1 MLSKGV
7 LSKKGQGPSLNVII
21 IAALA
26 LIVLVVLA
34 AIFIQQTGIFT
45 DKLRKQ
51 ANTELVS
58 LQGTYGECHPSRTK
72 ELSFITTL
80 AKTQT
85 PEDQDVARDELRG
98 VIRDC
103 SFLDSSA
110 ACEADS
116 SCDWQ

>member
-1 MLSKGV
+1 MINKR
-7 LSKKGQGPSLNVII
+7 GQGLSLNVII

-45 DKLRKQ
+45 GKLNQQ

-58 LQGTYGECHPSRTK
+58 LKGTYGECHPSGTEER
-72 ELSFITTL
+72 SFVTAFNRAEI
-80 AKTQT
+80 
-85 PEDQDVARDELRG
+85 PEDGEAAKDEFRQT
-98 VIRDC
+98 IQSC

-110 ACEADS
+110 ACEANSD
-116 SCDWQ
+116 CDWQ